1 MLERVKDN
9 PDDEE
14 TAEMARLLYDTALL
28 HSGYILENPSEYAR
42 SFFKIFNGALGIPRN
57 A

>member
-9 PDDEE
+9 PDDDE

-42 SFFKIFNGALGIPRN
+42 SFFKVFNGALGIPRN